1 MEIVT
6 IVFPTFNITY
16 FPGIE
21 SFSMDLTKWFHSC
34 NIGTFT
40 NKFSV
45 IVHLKNLLTKI
56 TFFLQRN

>member
-6 IVFPTFNITY
+6 IVFPIFNITY

-34 NIGTFT
+34 NIGKHSQT
-40 NKFSV
+40 NLV
-45 IVHLKNLLTKI
+45 
-56 TFFLQRN
+56 

>member
-21 SFSMDLTKWFHSC
+21 SFSMDLTKWFRSC
-34 NIGTFT
+34 NIGKHSQT
-40 NKFSV
+40 NLV
-45 IVHLKNLLTKI
+45 
-56 TFFLQRN
+56 